1 MYGGVIVVIWGVG
14 GVMRLKRKLVKLGSA
29 RGKGMSWWCGG
40 DRGARFCKSD
50 GGRRRRIWKRNRRA
64 RQRRDGGCGGWLAW

>member
-29 RGKGMSWWCGG
+29 SGKGMSWW
-40 DRGARFCKSD
+40 
-50 GGRRRRIWKRNRRA
+50 
-64 RQRRDGGCGGWLAW
+64 